1 MSDQSSV
8 VPVKVETASEA
19 GKDPLRVMIE
29 IAEND
34 NLSDQDK
41 SAPITTRKPASLID
55 DVWPISPFYALV
67 VSLALLF
74 IAAGIDSF
82 RTCPKD
88 QDCSPI
94 LESIKNGQTLITWLE
109 GFLTAIVAAYYG
121 VSAWR
126 PAS

>member
-8 VPVKVETASEA
+8 VPVKVETTPEA

-34 NLSDQDK
+34 KLSDQDK
-41 SAPITTRKPASLID
+41 SALIKYAQTRFTNRRRMAYIAL
-55 DVWPISPFYALV
+55 YALV

-82 RTCPKD
+82 RTCPED
-88 QDCSPI
+88 QDCS
-94 LESIKNGQTLITWLE
+94 SIRGIDKKCPNPNHL
-109 GFLTAIVAAYYG
+109 A
-121 VSAWR
+121 
-126 PAS
+126 

>member
-34 NLSDQDK
+34 KLSDQDK
-41 SAPITTRKPASLID
+41 SALIKFAQTRFTNRRRMAYIAL
-55 DVWPISPFYALV
+55 YALV

-74 IAAGIDSF
+74 IAVDIDSF
-82 RTCPKD
+82 RTCPED

-94 LESIKNGQTLITWLE
+94 LESIKNGSKINHL
-109 GFLTAIVAAYYG
+109 A
-121 VSAWR
+121 
-126 PAS
+126 